1 MPTEDDDAPDTADPK
16 DFTSPKGGLYGGS
29 FNSSTITDPN
39 VRALLMDARW
49 VTELGGDTPA
59 TVMKYAFPDS
69 VTDYTDVAGGYPDPE
84 RTDKF
89 LQATEE
95 QEAAALVAM
104 ALVQSYTK
112 LTFEAADSPSA
123 ADATLR
129 FAGYD
134 DNGSRA
140 AFPTNN
146 GPYYPVDARI
156 AGDNWLGS
164 NGKPPSLNFYGT
176 DHLNTIMHEMGHA
189 LGLKHGHDPSY
200 NGALATDRNDNEF
213 SIMTYASYFG
223 ADTDGATEAHDGS
236 SPQSYMMYDIAALQA
251 YYGANFDKVGTT
263 ALYRWDVTT
272 GQQTINGAPAPNTG
286 ITETNTIFSTVWTQG
301 ALTTYD
307 LSNFSEDQV
316 DDLRPGRWLLFA
328 RDKLAALNAQIATP
342 SPPAFTAQGNIYN
355 ALLYMG
361 DTRSMISN
369 LTTGSG
375 NDTITGNDIANDLN
389 GGAGNDYIAGGAG
402 NDRLTGADG
411 GDFLDGGLGD
421 DTLLGGGGADQ
432 LRGGAGTNLLSGG
445 AGADLIEITTGKD
458 TLEDTWTDM
467 QADRVSGFKPGS
479 SLDMLGSLIG
489 RSNLEVTYNTD
500 RDRATLT
507 FDGNTFMLG
516 GAFDEGGDF
525 MASARGIGGDAHTTI
540 SFANFLPTLREGV
553 RVAASSINGVV
564 SEGFLQGDGSVT
576 FTLDFESAISAF
588 ANSFGYYEVA
598 ADGTLG
604 GVHVLFANTLNVPPD
619 ATSFALTPSANSQL
633 GFFLIQDGFDLF
645 GMLPDDLSFHA
656 PGSADPASLDNGVPP
671 LLFSDSRGSI
681 EGATIF
687 HSFSTLNPGDSV
699 QVLSGTSQGGLSM
712 FMGFEDLP
720 SSTGDNDFQDLVI
733 SIVVNANANDLLNV

>member
-1 MPTEDDDAPDTADPK
+1 MPTEDDDAPVTAGPK
-16 DFTSPKGGLYGGS
+16 NFTSPKGGLYGGS
-29 FNSSTITDPN
+29 FNSTTIADSN
-39 VRALLMDARW
+39 VRSLLMDARW

-59 TVMKYAFPDS
+59 TVMRYAFPDS
-69 VTDYTDVAGGYPDPE
+69 VTDYTDVAGGYPDP
-84 RTDKF
+84 DQIAKF
-89 LQATEE
+89 LPATEE

-104 ALVQSYTK
+104 GLVQSYTK
-112 LTFEAADSPSA
+112 LTFEVADSPSA

-134 DNGSRA
+134 NGGSRA

-156 AGDNWLGS
+156 AGDNWLGG
-164 NGKPPSLNFYGT
+164 NGKPASLDFYGT
-176 DHLNTIMHEMGHA
+176 DHLTTIMHEMGHA

-200 NGALATDRNDNEF
+200 NGALAADRNDNEF

-223 ADTDGATEAHDGS
+223 ADTEGATEAHDGS

-263 ALYRWDVTT
+263 ALYKWDETT
-272 GQQTINGAPAPNTG
+272 GRQTINGAPASNTG
-286 ITETNTIFSTVWTQG
+286 VTETNTIFSTVWTQG

-342 SPPAFTAQGNIYN
+342 SPPAFMAQGNIYN

-361 DTRSMISN
+361 DTSSMISN
-369 LTTGSG
+369 LVTGSG

-421 DTLLGGGGADQ
+421 DTLLGGVDNDQ

-458 TLEDTWTDM
+458 TLQDTWADM
-467 QADRVSGFKPGS
+467 QADRVSGFKAGS

-489 RSNLEVTYNTD
+489 RSNLEVTYNSD
-500 RDRATLT
+500 KDRATLA
-507 FDGNTFMLG
+507 FDGNTFTLG
-516 GAFDEGGDF
+516 GVFDEGGDF
-525 MASARGIGGDAHTTI
+525 MASARGIGADAHTTI
-540 SFANFLPTLREGV
+540 SFANFLPNLQEGV
-553 RVAASSINGVV
+553 RVAAPSINGVV

-604 GVHVLFANTLNVPPD
+604 GVHILFANTLNVAAD
-619 ATSFALTPSANSQL
+619 ATRFDLTPSANSQL
-633 GFFLIQDGFDLF
+633 GFFLIQDGFDRL
-645 GMLPDDLSFHA
+645 GVLPDDLSFHA
-656 PGSADPASLDNGVPP
+656 PGSADPASLDSGVPP
-671 LLFSDSRGSI
+671 VLFSDSRGSLG
-681 EGATIF
+681 GATIF
-687 HSFSTLNPGDSV
+687 HSFSTLNPGDTV
-699 QVLSGTSQGGLSM
+699 QVLSGTSQGGLAM

-733 SIVVNANANDLLNV
+733 SIVVNANDLLNV